1 VARRTLLISAS
12 ILLAALGT
20 ALIWLYVQ
28 GAENRATQD
37 AELVR
42 VYVFKADAPPG
53 TLATRLPVAP
63 QAVPKAM
70 AVNAVTNLAD
80 VSTLQLTDRAVAGL
94 PLLRGMLGPA
104 ASSGIEQ
111 NRGVF
116 SITISDPNRVP
127 AQLRAGHTVAI
138 YAYGGSSK
146 SSVKLVTPKIVVLS
160 VGSTTVQTQ
169 SGTSAAAA
177 AVPATILGFNASP
190 EQAVQLTQ
198 MLATGATPVL
208 YDLGPGTEPQEP

>member
-1 VARRTLLISAS
+1 MARRTLLISAS

-42 VYVFKADAPPG
+42 VYVFSRDTGAGTPAD
-53 TLATRLPVAP
+53 RLPVTVA
-63 QAVPKAM
+63 AVPKAM
-70 AVNAVTNLAD
+70 AANAVTNLAD
-80 VSTLQLTDRAVAGL
+80 VSTLQLTDRAVTGL
-94 PLLRGMLGPA
+94 PLLRTMLGPA
-104 ASSGIEQ
+104 TSSGLPQ

-116 SITISDPNRVP
+116 SVTISDPNRVP
-127 AQLRAGHTVAI
+127 AQLKAGHNVAI
-138 YAYGGSSK
+138 YAYGGASK
-146 SSVKLVTPKIVVLS
+146 SSVILVTPKIEVLS

-169 SGTSAAAA
+169 NGTSAAAS
-177 AVPATILGFNASP
+177 AVPATILGFDATP
-190 EQAVQLTQ
+190 EQAVLLTK

-208 YDLGPGTEPQEP
+208 YDLGPGTEAQEP

>member
-42 VYVFKADAPPG
+42 VYVFKADAQPG
-53 TLATRLPVAP
+53 TLATRLPVGP

-127 AQLRAGHTVAI
+127 AQLRAGHNVAL

-146 SSVKLVTPKIVVLS
+146 SSVILVTPKIEVLS
-160 VGSTTVQTQ
+160 VGSTTTQTQ
-169 SGTSAAAA
+169 TGTSAAAS

-190 EQAVQLTQ
+190 EQAVLLTK
-198 MLATGATPVL
+198 MLAAGATPVL
-208 YDLGPGTEPQEP
+208 YDLGPGTEAQEP